1 MKPTPPPRLSV
12 LQAPKADVGVIFR
25 RGPSK
30 RVEVVRW
37 DMRHDRLE
45 RGQWFKGRIYT
56 RRSDL
61 SPDGQLLVYFASKF
75 NSKTI
80 NDREYTYAWTAVSR
94 PPWLTALALWPK
106 EDCWWGGGMFTA
118 KRELLLNHRP
128 AEAEPHPKHKPR
140 GLVIVPNVEA
150 RGEDDPLYTRRL
162 ERDGWKC
169 TQVWDFEWGG
179 YGLFYQTRVP
189 EHRERKHPQFPFAI
203 RMERRLDGLTYSER
217 FSIRGSG
224 QTFTLPNGRV
234 EWVDW
239 DSRGRAF
246 VLAEGRLLVADVT
259 SAGPGQFEVVEDFAA
274 HSFEERESPATAAR
288 W

>member
-1 MKPTPPPRLSV
+1 MKPTPPPRLSI

-30 RVEVVRW
+30 HVEVVRW
-37 DMRHDRLE
+37 DMRRDQLE

-75 NSKTI
+75 NSKTV

-106 EDCWWGGGMFTA
+106 GDCWWGGGLFTA
-118 KRELLLNHRP
+118 KREILLNHRP
-128 AEAEPHPKHKPR
+128 PEAAPHPKHKPK
-140 GLVIVPNVEA
+140 GLVVKPNADA

-169 TQVWDFEWGG
+169 TRAWDFEWGG

-189 EHRERKHPQFPFAI
+189 ERRERRHPKFPFVVT
-203 RMERRLDGLTYSER
+203 MERRLDGLTYSER
-217 FSIRGSG
+217 FSVSHGD
-224 QTFTLPNGRV
+224 QTFTLPPGRL

-239 DSRGRAF
+239 DSRGRLFA
-246 VLAEGRLLVADVT
+246 LAGGQLLIADV
-259 SAGPGQFEVVEDFAA
+259 SAAGPTAFEVLEDFGP
-274 HSFEERESPATAAR
+274 HSFEERESPSFAQA